1 MAQRLGF
8 SAQVAVPHTTAR
20 GHECPTCAL
29 VACFNF
35 RKLNLCRVHSD
46 VLTRHKGCQA
56 IVILIDVK
64 TFVLFLVPLVQAS
77 RH

>member
-1 MAQRLGF
+1 MARIGF
-8 SAQVAVPHTTAR
+8 SAKVPDTSYNRKGAR
-20 GHECPTCAL
+20 MPI
-29 VACFNF
+29 
-35 RKLNLCRVHSD
+35 LCRGRMVLSIRLSNFCGVHSD

-64 TFVLFLVPLVQAS
+64 TFVLFSVPLVQAS